1 MRTNHVITSE
11 MAKELPYFKFEPQ
24 EWESGMIQLCSLQ
37 SKGLFIEICC
47 LYWNRLG
54 NLPYAFA
61 LHKLCNG
68 STELLQE
75 LESNGIYTINDDL
88 IVIQF
93 LDEQLDEF
101 QKISKKRRLAANE
114 RWNNTKEM
122 QLHSKSNAIREDK
135 IREEKIR
142 EDIPPF
148 EEFLSYA
155 RENKKNVDVPDLKL
169 KYESWNVNGWQTGGS
184 KPRKIINWKTTLLNT
199 LPYLKEGQQSSRN
212 RN

>member
-88 IVIQF
+88 IVIQ
-93 LDEQLDEF
+93 L
-101 QKISKKRRLAANE
+101 
-114 RWNNTKEM
+114 
-122 QLHSKSNAIREDK
+122 
-135 IREEKIR
+135 
-142 EDIPPF
+142 
-148 EEFLSYA
+148 
-155 RENKKNVDVPDLKL
+155 
-169 KYESWNVNGWQTGGS
+169 
-184 KPRKIINWKTTLLNT
+184 
-199 LPYLKEGQQSSRN
+199 
-212 RN
+212 